1 MSQTLPINDF
11 KWVENISEF
20 NESFIES
27 CNEESDEGYFLEVIV
42 QYPERLHDL
51 HYDLSFLLERTK
63 IKRVKK
69 LVANLYNKTQYI
81 IHIRNLKKA
90 INHGLVLKMTH
101 RVIKFNQKAW
111 LKSYIDRSTDLRKKI
126 LKKTFSRWGII
137 QFLEKLLRVF
147 ICLFSYGLLTKIL
160 GYYK

>member
-11 KWVENISEF
+11 KKVENISEF

-27 CNEESDEGYFLEVIV
+27 CNEESDEGYFLKVIV
-42 QYPERLHDL
+42 QYPENLHDL

-63 IKRVKK
+63 TERVKK
-69 LVANLYNKTQYI
+69 LVTNLYNKPQYV

-90 INHGLVLKMTH
+90 LNHGLVLKMTQ

-111 LKSYIDRSTDLRKKI
+111 LKSYIDRSTDLRKMI
-126 LKKTFSRWGII
+126 LKKTFSR
-137 QFLEKLLRVF
+137 
-147 ICLFSYGLLTKIL
+147 
-160 GYYK
+160 